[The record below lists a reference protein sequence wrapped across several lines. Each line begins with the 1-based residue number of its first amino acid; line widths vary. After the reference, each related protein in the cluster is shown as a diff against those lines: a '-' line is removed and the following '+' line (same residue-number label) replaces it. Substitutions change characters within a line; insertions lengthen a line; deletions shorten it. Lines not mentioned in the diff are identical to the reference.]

1 MVSGF
6 HGDTEL
12 NFNIKYL
19 DETVPDLET
28 FDGNWVDVRAIEV
41 KVIHP
46 DGTSDTHKSKEFET
60 VEYKRD
66 DIIFVNFGFALDLT
80 DT

>member
-1 MVSGF
+1 MVNGF

-41 KVIHP
+41 KVIHQ
-46 DGTSDTHKSKEFET
+46 DGTSDT
-60 VEYKRD
+60 Y
-66 DIIFVNFGFALDLT
+66 
-80 DT
+80 